1 MKETY
6 GVFLYVTIKGGTRH
20 LERKQSLAHA
30 QINSSEKNKHYLL
43 TTISH
48 NLPSNTPGVSYS
60 LGNSSQLL
68 GLKMLR
74 RVWLWVIWFNAQN
87 EIIAGHRTLSDQNC
101 SLSGCTWNV
110 QITCPAEIHWVTTD
124 RAGQSMKQIMW
135 SRKTCR
141 WLACTWEVLYRRIVQ
156 LTVKRQWPHSVV
168 PYCLLLTKH

>member
-110 QITCPAEIHWVTTD
+110 QITCPAEVHWVTTIELD
-124 RAGQSMKQIMW
+124 NPWSKLCEAGRHADDLHAHERYSTGALCSWQSRDNDLI
-135 SRKTCR
+135 
-141 WLACTWEVLYRRIVQ
+141 VLFLVAY
-156 LTVKRQWPHSVV
+156 
-168 PYCLLLTKH
+168 Y